1 MVKAVNLRDFIR
13 DIPDFPVEGVMFRDV
28 TPLLKNAHAFKAAID
43 GMVEMLSNLDFSCIV
58 APEARGFIF
67 GSVISYVMNKG
78 FVPIRKPGKLPY
90 ETASI
95 KYDLEYGTAEL
106 QMHVDGLI
114 KNERVVLIDDVLA
127 TGGTAYAIAQLV
139 QKLEAT
145 MVGMGFL
152 VELSYLNPRSKL
164 KDFDVRSLI
173 VY

>member
-1 MVKAVNLRDFIR
+1 
-13 DIPDFPVEGVMFRDV
+13 
-28 TPLLKNAHAFKAAID
+28 
-43 GMVEMLSNLDFSCIV
+43 
-58 APEARGFIF
+58 
-67 GSVISYVMNKG
+67 
-78 FVPIRKPGKLPY
+78 
-90 ETASI
+90 
-95 KYDLEYGTAEL
+95 
-106 QMHVDGLI
+106 VDGLI

-152 VELSYLNPRSKL
+152 VELSYLNPKSKL